1 MIYIIRFYR
10 LFYDFL
16 ISLKLSSFYSEILN
30 LLFLTLIIFLIVSIL
45 NFFSKKIISRF
56 FKSLSQNT
64 KTNFDDY
71 LVENKTPIYISK
83 LVPVFFI
90 YWVIPFWFFDFQV
103 VIDYA
108 FLALE
113 IYVVLLV
120 VWIVRSFLRAF
131 KSFLKTVDSLK
142 DKPIESFVQVILIL
156 IWFVAILN
164 IFSIITGKEITTF
177 LTAMG
182 ALSAVILLIFKDTI
196 LGFVASIQLSTN
208 DLIRIGDWITMKQYG
223 ADGDVIEI
231 NLNSVKIQNFDKTI
245 TTIPTYKLISDSFT
259 NWRGMSE
266 SNGRRIKR
274 SLLIKG
280 SSIKFMSSEEL
291 LDLKK
296 IKLLENFI
304 DIKQSEIDVY
314 NSNLDIDKTILVN
327 GRNLTNLGLFRS
339 YIEMYLDNADF
350 INTEM
355 TVMCRQLSPT
365 PNGIPLEIYAFS
377 KNKEWKD
384 YEHIMSDIFDHLLAS
399 LNTFQLQLF
408 EFPSS
413 LKSSNDKK

>member
-1 MIYIIRFYR
+1 MINTIRTER

-16 ISLKLSSFYSEILN
+16 INSNISEFYSQILN
-30 LLFLTLIIFLIVSIL
+30 LLFFSLIVLLSIIII
-45 NFFSKKIISRF
+45 NFFSKKVILKLFKGLSR
-56 FKSLSQNT
+56 NT
-64 KTNFDDY
+64 KTNFDDF
-71 LVENKTPIYISK
+71 LVQNNTPIYVSK

-90 YWVIPFWFFDFQV
+90 YWVIPFWFYDFEP
-103 VIDYA
+103 VIDYV
-108 FLALE
+108 FLGLE
-113 IYVVLLV
+113 IYIVLIL
-120 VWIVRSFLRAF
+120 VWIIRSFLRSV
-131 KSFLKTVDSLK
+131 KLFLKTVDSLK
-142 DKPIESFVQVILIL
+142 DKPIESFIQVVLIFV
-156 IWFVAILN
+156 WFVAILN

-245 TTIPTYKLISDSFT
+245 TTIPTYKLISDSFK

-280 SSIKFMSSEEL
+280 SSIKFMNKENLAE
-291 LDLKK
+291 LKK
-296 IKLLENFI
+296 IKLIENFI
-304 DIKQSEIDVY
+304 VLKQKEIDTH
-314 NSNLDIDKTILVN
+314 NSNLEMDKSVLVN
-327 GRNLTNLGLFRS
+327 GRNLTNLGLFRN
-339 YIEMYLDNADF
+339 YIEMYLESAAF

-355 TVMCRQLSPT
+355 TVMCRQLSPS
-365 PNGIPLEIYAFS
+365 PQGIPLEIYAFS
-377 KNKEWKD
+377 KNKEWKN

-399 LNTFQLQLF
+399 LNTFQLELF
-408 EFPSS
+408 EFPSKLNS
-413 LKSSNDKK
+413 

>member
-1 MIYIIRFYR
+1 MHR

-16 ISLKLSSFYSEILN
+16 ISLELSSFYSKILN
-30 LLFLTLIIFLIVSIL
+30 LLFLTLIILLIITL
-45 NFFSKKIISRF
+45 INFFSKKIIPRF
-56 FKSLSQNT
+56 FNSLSQTT
-64 KTNFDDY
+64 KTNFDNY
-71 LVENKTPIYISK
+71 LVENRTPIYISK
-83 LVPVFFI
+83 LIPVFFI
-90 YWVIPFWFFDFQV
+90 YWIIPLWFYDFEIL
-103 VIDYA
+103 IDYA

-113 IYVVLLV
+113 IYIVLLA
-120 VWIVRSFLRAF
+120 VWILRSLLRAF

-142 DKPIESFVQVILIL
+142 DKPIESFVQVILIF

-208 DLIRIGDWITMKQYG
+208 DLIRIGDWITMEQYG

-245 TTIPTYKLISDSFT
+245 TTIPTYKLISDSFK

-274 SLLIKG
+274 SILIKG
-280 SSIKFMSSEEL
+280 SSIKFMSGDEL
-291 LDLKK
+291 RDLKK
-296 IKLLENFI
+296 IKLIQNFI
-304 DIKQSEIDVY
+304 ELKEKEIEVH
-314 NSNLDIDKTILVN
+314 NSNINIEKSILTN
-327 GRNLTNLGLFRS
+327 GRNLTNLGLFRN
-339 YIEMYLDNADF
+339 YIEIYLDDIAV
-350 INTEM
+350 INSEM
-355 TVMCRQLSPT
+355 TVMCRQLSPS
-365 PNGIPLEIYAFS
+365 PQGIPLEIYAFS

-399 LNTFQLQLF
+399 LNTFQLELF

-413 LKSSNDKK
+413 LKKTND

>member
-1 MIYIIRFYR
+1 MINTIRTER

-16 ISLKLSSFYSEILN
+16 INSNISEFYSQILN
-30 LLFLTLIIFLIVSIL
+30 LLFFSLIVFLSIIII
-45 NFFSKKIISRF
+45 NFFSKKVILKLFKGLSR
-56 FKSLSQNT
+56 NT
-64 KTNFDDY
+64 KTNFDDF
-71 LVENKTPIYISK
+71 LVQNNTPIYVSK

-90 YWVIPFWFFDFQV
+90 YWVIPFWFYDFEP
-103 VIDYA
+103 VIDYV
-108 FLALE
+108 FLGLE
-113 IYVVLLV
+113 IYIVLIL
-120 VWIVRSFLRAF
+120 VWIIRSFLRSV
-131 KSFLKTVDSLK
+131 KLFLKTVNSLK
-142 DKPIESFVQVILIL
+142 DKPIESFIQVVLIFV
-156 IWFVAILN
+156 WFVAILN

-245 TTIPTYKLISDSFT
+245 TTIPTYKLISDSFK

-280 SSIKFMSSEEL
+280 SSIKFMNKENLAE
-291 LDLKK
+291 LKK
-296 IKLLENFI
+296 IKLIENFI
-304 DIKQSEIDVY
+304 VLKQKEIDTH
-314 NSNLDIDKTILVN
+314 NSNLEMDKSVLVN
-327 GRNLTNLGLFRS
+327 GRNLTNLGLFRN
-339 YIEMYLDNADF
+339 YIEMYLESAAF

-355 TVMCRQLSPT
+355 TVMCRQLSPS
-365 PNGIPLEIYAFS
+365 PQGIPLEIYAFS
-377 KNKEWKD
+377 KNKEWKN

-399 LNTFQLQLF
+399 LNTFQLELF
-408 EFPSS
+408 EFPSKLNS
-413 LKSSNDKK
+413 

>member
-1 MIYIIRFYR
+1 MIYIIRLHR
-10 LFYDFL
+10 LFHDFL

-30 LLFLTLIIFLIVSIL
+30 LLFLTFIVFLIVGIL

-64 KTNFDDY
+64 KTNLDDY
-71 LVENKTPIYISK
+71 LVENKTPVYVSK

-90 YWVIPFWFFDFQV
+90 YWIIPFWFFDFEII
-103 VIDYA
+103 IDYA
-108 FLALE
+108 FLVLE
-113 IYVVLLV
+113 IYTVLLA
-120 VWIVRSFLRAF
+120 VWVIRSFLRAI
-131 KSFLKTVDSLK
+131 KSFLKTVDSFK
-142 DKPIESFVQVILIL
+142 DKPIESFVQVVLIF

-245 TTIPTYKLISDSFT
+245 TTIPTYKLISDSFK

-266 SNGRRIKR
+266 SSGRRIKR

-280 SSIKFMSSEEL
+280 SSIKFMNSKEL
-291 LDLKK
+291 TELKK
-296 IKLLENFI
+296 IKLIQNFL
-304 DIKQSEIDVY
+304 DIKEKEIEDY
-314 NSNLDIDKTILVN
+314 NSNLDMDKSVLVN
-327 GRNLTNLGLFRS
+327 GRNLTNLGLFRN
-339 YIEMYLDNADF
+339 YIEIYLDGASV
-350 INTEM
+350 INSEM
-355 TVMCRQLSPT
+355 TVMCRQLSPS
-365 PNGIPLEIYAFS
+365 PHGIPLEIYAFS
-377 KNKEWKD
+377 KNKEWKN

-399 LNTFQLQLF
+399 LNTFQLELF

-413 LKSSNDKK
+413 LNSSND

>member
-1 MIYIIRFYR
+1 MFYA
-10 LFYDFL
+10 
-16 ISLKLSSFYSEILN
+16 EILN
-30 LLFLTLIIFLIVSIL
+30 LLFLTLIVCLSIVII

-56 FKSLSQNT
+56 FKSLSNNT

-71 LVENKTPIYISK
+71 LVENNTPVYISK
-83 LVPVFFI
+83 LVPLFFL
-90 YWVIPFWFFDFQV
+90 YWIIPFLFFDFETLSV
-103 VIDYA
+103 YA

-113 IYVVLLV
+113 IYLVFLV
-120 VWIVRSFLRAF
+120 VWIIRSFLRSF

-142 DKPIESFVQVILIL
+142 DKPIESFVQVILIFV
-156 IWFVAILN
+156 WFVAILN

-177 LTAMG
+177 LAAMG

-208 DLIRIGDWITMKQYG
+208 DLIRIGDWISMEQYG

-245 TTIPTYKLISDSFT
+245 TTIPTYKLISDSFK

-266 SNGRRIKR
+266 SDGRRIKR

-280 SSIKFMSSEEL
+280 SSIKFMNNNEL
-291 LDLKK
+291 KELKK
-296 IKLLENFI
+296 IKLIQEFIKVREKEI
-304 DIKQSEIDVY
+304 DIYNSKLEIDKSV
-314 NSNLDIDKTILVN
+314 LVN
-327 GRNLTNLGLFRS
+327 GRNLTNLGLFRN
-339 YIEMYLDNADF
+339 YIEKYLDNAEF
-350 INTEM
+350 INNEM

-365 PNGIPLEIYAFS
+365 SQGIPLEIYAFS

-399 LNTFQLQLF
+399 LKTFQLELF
-408 EFPSS
+408 ELPSS
-413 LKSSNDKK
+413 LNKSND

>member
-1 MIYIIRFYR
+1 MMINTIRTER

-16 ISLKLSSFYSEILN
+16 INSNISEFYSQILN
-30 LLFLTLIIFLIVSIL
+30 LLFFSLIVFLSIMII
-45 NFFSKKIISRF
+45 NFFSKKVILKLFKGLSR
-56 FKSLSQNT
+56 NT
-64 KTNFDDY
+64 KTNFDDF
-71 LVENKTPIYISK
+71 LVQNNTPIYVSK

-90 YWVIPFWFFDFQV
+90 YWVIPFWFYDFEP
-103 VIDYA
+103 VIDYV
-108 FLALE
+108 FLGLE
-113 IYVVLLV
+113 IYIVLIL
-120 VWIVRSFLRAF
+120 VWIIRSFLRSV
-131 KSFLKTVDSLK
+131 KLFLKTVDSLK
-142 DKPIESFVQVILIL
+142 DKPIESFIQVVLIFV
-156 IWFVAILN
+156 WFVAILN

-245 TTIPTYKLISDSFT
+245 TTIPTYKLISDSFK

-266 SNGRRIKR
+266 SDGRRIKR

-280 SSIKFMSSEEL
+280 SSIKFMNKENLAE
-291 LDLKK
+291 LKK
-296 IKLLENFI
+296 IKLIENFI
-304 DIKQSEIDVY
+304 VLKQEEIDTH
-314 NSNLDIDKTILVN
+314 NSNLEMDKSVLVN
-327 GRNLTNLGLFRS
+327 GRNLTNLGLFRN
-339 YIEMYLDNADF
+339 YIEMYLESAAF

-355 TVMCRQLSPT
+355 TVMCRQLSPS
-365 PNGIPLEIYAFS
+365 PQGIPLEIYAFS

-399 LNTFQLQLF
+399 LNTFQLELF
-408 EFPSS
+408 EFPSKLNS
-413 LKSSNDKK
+413 

>member
-1 MIYIIRFYR
+1 MIYIIRFHR
-10 LFYDFL
+10 MFYDFL
-16 ISLKLSSFYSEILN
+16 ISLELSVFYSIILN
-30 LLFLTLIIFLIVSIL
+30 LLFLTLVIFLIIAIL
-45 NFFSKKIISRF
+45 NFFSKKVISRF
-56 FKSLSQNT
+56 FNTISQST

-71 LVENKTPIYISK
+71 LVENRTPIYLSK
-83 LVPVFFI
+83 LIPVFFI
-90 YWVIPFWFFDFQV
+90 YWIIPFWFFDFE
-103 VIDYA
+103 ILIKYA

-113 IYVVLLV
+113 IYIVLLA
-120 VWIVRSFLRAF
+120 VWTVRSLLRAF

-142 DKPIESFVQVILIL
+142 DKPIESFVQVILIF
-156 IWFVAILN
+156 IWFVAVLN
-164 IFSIITGKEITTF
+164 IFSIITGKEIATF

-208 DLIRIGDWITMKQYG
+208 DLIRIGDWITMEQYG
-223 ADGDVIEI
+223 ADGDVVEI

-245 TTIPTYKLISDSFT
+245 TTIPTYKLISDSFK

-280 SSIKFMSSEEL
+280 SSIKFMSGDEL
-291 LDLKK
+291 RELKK
-296 IKLLENFI
+296 IKLIQNFMEL
-304 DIKQSEIDVY
+304 KEKEIEDH
-314 NSNLDIDKTILVN
+314 NSNLNVEKSVLTN
-327 GRNLTNLGLFRS
+327 GRNLTNLGLFRN
-339 YIEMYLDNADF
+339 YIEIYLDDIAV
-350 INTEM
+350 INSEM
-355 TVMCRQLSPT
+355 TVMCRQLSPS
-365 PNGIPLEIYAFS
+365 PHGLPLEIYAFS

-399 LNTFQLQLF
+399 LNTFQLELF

-413 LKSSNDKK
+413 LKKIND

>member
-1 MIYIIRFYR
+1 MIRFYR

-16 ISLKLSSFYSEILN
+16 ISLKLSSFYSEIIN
-30 LLFLTLIIFLIVSIL
+30 LLFLTLIIFLIASVL

-83 LVPVFFI
+83 LIPVFFI
-90 YWVIPFWFFDFQV
+90 YWVIPFWFFDFQIIV
-103 VIDYA
+103 DYV

-113 IYVVLLV
+113 IYVVLLA
-120 VWIVRSFLRAF
+120 VWIIRSFLRAF

-142 DKPIESFVQVILIL
+142 DKPIESFIQVILIF

-280 SSIKFMSSEEL
+280 SSIKFMSAEEIL
-291 LDLKK
+291 ELKK
-296 IKLLENFI
+296 IKLIQNFI
-304 DIKQSEIDVY
+304 DVKQKEIEVY
-314 NSNLDIDKTILVN
+314 NSNLDMDKSILVN
-327 GRNLTNLGLFRS
+327 GRNLTNLGLFRN
-339 YIEMYLDNADF
+339 YIEMYLDSAAD
-350 INTEM
+350 INSEM

-413 LKSSNDKK
+413 LKNSNEKK

>member
-1 MIYIIRFYR
+1 MMINTIRTER

-16 ISLKLSSFYSEILN
+16 INSNISEFYSQILN
-30 LLFLTLIIFLIVSIL
+30 LLFFSLIVFLSIMII
-45 NFFSKKIISRF
+45 NFFSKKVILKLFKGLSR
-56 FKSLSQNT
+56 NT
-64 KTNFDDY
+64 KTNFDDF
-71 LVENKTPIYISK
+71 LVQNNTPIYVSK

-90 YWVIPFWFFDFQV
+90 YWVIPFWFYDFEP
-103 VIDYA
+103 VIDYV
-108 FLALE
+108 FLGLE
-113 IYVVLLV
+113 IYIVLIL
-120 VWIVRSFLRAF
+120 VWIIRSFLRSV
-131 KSFLKTVDSLK
+131 KLFLKTVDSLK
-142 DKPIESFVQVILIL
+142 DKPIESFIQVVLIFV
-156 IWFVAILN
+156 WFVAILN

-245 TTIPTYKLISDSFT
+245 TTIPTYKLISDSFK

-280 SSIKFMSSEEL
+280 SSIKFMNKENLAE
-291 LDLKK
+291 LKK
-296 IKLLENFI
+296 IKLIENFI
-304 DIKQSEIDVY
+304 VLKQEEIDTH
-314 NSNLDIDKTILVN
+314 NSNLEMDKSVLVN
-327 GRNLTNLGLFRS
+327 GRNLTNLGLFRN
-339 YIEMYLDNADF
+339 YIEMYLESAAF

-355 TVMCRQLSPT
+355 TVMCRQLSPS
-365 PNGIPLEIYAFS
+365 PQGIPLEIYAFS

-399 LNTFQLQLF
+399 LNTFQLELF
-408 EFPSS
+408 EFPSKLNS
-413 LKSSNDKK
+413 

>member
-1 MIYIIRFYR
+1 M
-10 LFYDFL
+10 FYDFL
-16 ISLKLSSFYSEILN
+16 ISLELSVFYSIILN
-30 LLFLTLIIFLIVSIL
+30 LLFLTLVIFLIIAIL
-45 NFFSKKIISRF
+45 NFFSKKVISRF
-56 FKSLSQNT
+56 FNTISQST

-71 LVENKTPIYISK
+71 LVENRTPIYLSK
-83 LVPVFFI
+83 LIPVFFI
-90 YWVIPFWFFDFQV
+90 YWIIPFWFFDFE
-103 VIDYA
+103 ILIKYA

-113 IYVVLLV
+113 IYIVLLA
-120 VWIVRSFLRAF
+120 VWTVRSLLRAF

-142 DKPIESFVQVILIL
+142 DKPIESFVQVILIF
-156 IWFVAILN
+156 IWFVAVLN
-164 IFSIITGKEITTF
+164 IFSIITGKEIATF

-208 DLIRIGDWITMKQYG
+208 DLIRIGDWITMEQYG
-223 ADGDVIEI
+223 ADGDVVEI

-245 TTIPTYKLISDSFT
+245 TTIPTYKLISDSFK

-280 SSIKFMSSEEL
+280 SSIKFMSGDEL
-291 LDLKK
+291 RELKK
-296 IKLLENFI
+296 IKLIQNFI
-304 DIKQSEIDVY
+304 ELKEKEIEDH
-314 NSNLDIDKTILVN
+314 NSNLNVEKSVLTN
-327 GRNLTNLGLFRS
+327 GRNLTNLGLFRN
-339 YIEMYLDNADF
+339 YIEIYLDDIAV
-350 INTEM
+350 INSEM
-355 TVMCRQLSPT
+355 TVMCRQLSPS
-365 PNGIPLEIYAFS
+365 PHGLPLEIYAFS

-399 LNTFQLQLF
+399 LNTFQLELF

-413 LKSSNDKK
+413 LKKIND

>member
-1 MIYIIRFYR
+1 MINTIRTER

-16 ISLKLSSFYSEILN
+16 INSNISEFNSQILN
-30 LLFLTLIIFLIVSIL
+30 LLFFSLIVFLSIIII
-45 NFFSKKIISRF
+45 NFFSKKVILKLFKGLSR
-56 FKSLSQNT
+56 NT
-64 KTNFDDY
+64 KTNFDDF
-71 LVENKTPIYISK
+71 LVQNNTPIYVSK

-90 YWVIPFWFFDFQV
+90 YWVIPFWFYDFEP
-103 VIDYA
+103 VIDYV
-108 FLALE
+108 FLGLE
-113 IYVVLLV
+113 IYIVLIL
-120 VWIVRSFLRAF
+120 VWIIRSFLRSV
-131 KSFLKTVDSLK
+131 KLFLKTVDSLK
-142 DKPIESFVQVILIL
+142 DKPIESFIQVVLIFV
-156 IWFVAILN
+156 WFVAILN

-208 DLIRIGDWITMKQYG
+208 DLIRIGDWISMKQYG

-245 TTIPTYKLISDSFT
+245 TTIPTYKLISDSFK

-266 SNGRRIKR
+266 SDGRRIKR

-280 SSIKFMSSEEL
+280 SSIKFMNKENLAE
-291 LDLKK
+291 LKK
-296 IKLLENFI
+296 IKLIENFI
-304 DIKQSEIDVY
+304 VLKQKEIDTH
-314 NSNLDIDKTILVN
+314 NSNLEMDKSVLVN
-327 GRNLTNLGLFRS
+327 GRNLTNLGLFRN
-339 YIEMYLDNADF
+339 YIEMYLESAAF

-355 TVMCRQLSPT
+355 TVMCRQLSPS
-365 PNGIPLEIYAFS
+365 PQGIPLEIYAFS

-399 LNTFQLQLF
+399 LNTFQLELF
-408 EFPSS
+408 EFPSKLNS
-413 LKSSNDKK
+413 

>member
-1 MIYIIRFYR
+1 MIYITRFHR
-10 LFYDFL
+10 MFYDFL
-16 ISLKLSSFYSEILN
+16 ISLELSVFYSIILN
-30 LLFLTLIIFLIVSIL
+30 LLFLTLVIFLIIAIL
-45 NFFSKKIISRF
+45 NFFSKKVISRF
-56 FKSLSQNT
+56 FNTISQST

-71 LVENKTPIYISK
+71 LVENRTPIYLSK
-83 LVPVFFI
+83 LIPVFFI
-90 YWVIPFWFFDFQV
+90 YWIIPFWFFDFE
-103 VIDYA
+103 ILIKYA

-113 IYVVLLV
+113 IYIVLLA
-120 VWIVRSFLRAF
+120 VWTVRSLLRAF

-142 DKPIESFVQVILIL
+142 DKPIESFVQVILIF
-156 IWFVAILN
+156 IWFVAVLN
-164 IFSIITGKEITTF
+164 IFSIITGKEIATF

-208 DLIRIGDWITMKQYG
+208 DLIRIGDWITMEQYG
-223 ADGDVIEI
+223 ADGDVVEI

-245 TTIPTYKLISDSFT
+245 TTIPTYKLISDSFK

-280 SSIKFMSSEEL
+280 SSIKFMSGDEL
-291 LDLKK
+291 RELKK
-296 IKLLENFI
+296 IKLIENFI
-304 DIKQSEIDVY
+304 ELKEKEIEDH
-314 NSNLDIDKTILVN
+314 NSNLNVEKSVLTN
-327 GRNLTNLGLFRS
+327 GRNLTNLGLFRN
-339 YIEMYLDNADF
+339 YIEIYLDDIAV
-350 INTEM
+350 INSEM
-355 TVMCRQLSPT
+355 TVMCRQLSPS
-365 PNGIPLEIYAFS
+365 PHGLPLEIYAFS

-399 LNTFQLQLF
+399 LNTFQLELF

-413 LKSSNDKK
+413 LKKIND

>member
-1 MIYIIRFYR
+1 MIYIIRLHR
-10 LFYDFL
+10 LFHDFL
-16 ISLKLSSFYSEILN
+16 ISMKLSSFYSEILN
-30 LLFLTLIIFLIVSIL
+30 LLFLTFIIFLIVGIL

-71 LVENKTPIYISK
+71 LVENKTPVYVSI

-90 YWVIPFWFFDFQV
+90 YWIIPFWFFDFEII
-103 VIDYA
+103 IDYA
-108 FLALE
+108 FLVLE
-113 IYVVLLV
+113 IYTVLLA
-120 VWIVRSFLRAF
+120 VWVIRSFLRAI
-131 KSFLKTVDSLK
+131 KSFLKTVDSFK
-142 DKPIESFVQVILIL
+142 DKPIESFVQVVLIF

-245 TTIPTYKLISDSFT
+245 TTIPTYKLISDSFK

-266 SNGRRIKR
+266 SSGRRIKR

-280 SSIKFMSSEEL
+280 SSIKFMNSKEL
-291 LDLKK
+291 TELKK
-296 IKLLENFI
+296 IKLIQNFL
-304 DIKQSEIDVY
+304 DIKEKEIEDY
-314 NSNLDIDKTILVN
+314 NSNLDMDKSVLVN
-327 GRNLTNLGLFRS
+327 GRNLTNLGLFRN
-339 YIEMYLDNADF
+339 YIEMYLDGASV
-350 INTEM
+350 INSEM
-355 TVMCRQLSPT
+355 TVMCRQLSPS
-365 PNGIPLEIYAFS
+365 PHGIPLEIYAFS

-399 LNTFQLQLF
+399 LNTFQLELF

-413 LKSSNDKK
+413 LNSSND

>member
-1 MIYIIRFYR
+1 MNMIYIIRFHR

-16 ISLKLSSFYSEILN
+16 IGTELSVFYSKILN
-30 LLFLTLIIFLIVSIL
+30 LLFLTLIVFLITASL
-45 NFFSKKIISRF
+45 NFVSKKIISRF
-56 FKSLSQNT
+56 FNTISKST

-71 LVENKTPIYISK
+71 LVENRTPIYLSK
-83 LVPVFFI
+83 LIPVFFI
-90 YWVIPFWFFDFQV
+90 YWIIPFWFFDFE
-103 VIDYA
+103 ILTDYA

-113 IYVVLLV
+113 IYIVLLA
-120 VWIVRSFLRAF
+120 VWTVRSLLRAF

-142 DKPIESFVQVILIL
+142 DKPIESFVQVILIF
-156 IWFVAILN
+156 IWFVAVLN
-164 IFSIITGKEITTF
+164 IFSIITGKEIATF

-208 DLIRIGDWITMKQYG
+208 DLIRIGDWITMEQYG
-223 ADGDVIEI
+223 ADGDVVEI

-245 TTIPTYKLISDSFT
+245 TTIPTYKLISDSFK

-280 SSIKFMSSEEL
+280 SSIKFMSGDEL
-291 LDLKK
+291 KELKK
-296 IKLLENFI
+296 IKLIKNFI
-304 DIKQSEIDVY
+304 EQKEKEIEVH
-314 NSNLDIDKTILVN
+314 NSNLVIEKSILTN
-327 GRNLTNLGLFRS
+327 GRNLTNLGLFRN
-339 YIEMYLDNADF
+339 YIEIYLDDIAV
-350 INTEM
+350 INSEM
-355 TVMCRQLSPT
+355 TVMCRQLSPG
-365 PNGIPLEIYAFS
+365 PHGIPLEIYAFS
-377 KNKEWKD
+377 NNKEWKD

-399 LNTFQLQLF
+399 LCTFQLELF

-413 LKSSNDKK
+413 LKKLND